1 MSSTACWPWPS
12 PTCCAARPTTPACT
26 CRSASC
32 WPSWP
37 ASRKPCCSTT
47 TAAKAAPGLGA
58 CSPTWTPPNSAW
70 PTCSTST
77 ATHRPADHAHTGELG
92 NTPTPPAHTVL
103 PAETPSTINE
113 GRKLT
118 LGARVGVELPRVR
131 AQADRVDLA
140 LALVADPG
148 LDHVGGEDVALE
160 HEGVVL
166 LQRVERLVQRA
177 GDLRHRRQLLGRQ
190 LVEVLVERA
199 EGLDLVA
206 DPVQAGHQHGRER

>member
-47 TAAKAAPGLGA
+47 TAAKAAPAPGA

-70 PTCSTST
+70 PTCSTFT

-103 PAETPSTINE
+103 PAETPSTINQ

-118 LGARVGVELPRVR
+118 LGGAPRGPPSLERDAYREREHVC
-131 AQADRVDLA
+131 ADRTRPRWLRGLVVDV
-140 LALVADPG
+140 VARAEPTTCCPFPG
-148 LDHVGGEDVALE
+148 DDGPAAACRWQAAGEVPGPPAP
-160 HEGVVL
+160 HGW
-166 LQRVERLVQRA
+166 ERSW
-177 GDLRHRRQLLGRQ
+177 GDLRR
-190 LVEVLVERA
+190 
-199 EGLDLVA
+199 
-206 DPVQAGHQHGRER
+206 P

>member
-70 PTCSTST
+70 PTCSTFT

-103 PAETPSTINE
+103 PAETPSTNNQ
-113 GRKLT
+113 GRKLP
-118 LGARVGVELPRVR
+118 LGAAVV
-131 AQADRVDLA
+131 LA
-140 LALVADPG
+140 ARGSAPAPPPPSVADHAQCGRPWRWLG
-148 LDHVGGEDVALE
+148 CRGDGEASQGTPELDS
-160 HEGVVL
+160 
-166 LQRVERLVQRA
+166 
-177 GDLRHRRQLLGRQ
+177 
-190 LVEVLVERA
+190 
-199 EGLDLVA
+199 
-206 DPVQAGHQHGRER
+206 

>member
-70 PTCSTST
+70 PTCSTFT

-118 LGARVGVELPRVR
+118 LGADGPRLHR
-131 AQADRVDLA
+131 RGQPAR
-140 LALVADPG
+140 
-148 LDHVGGEDVALE
+148 
-160 HEGVVL
+160 
-166 LQRVERLVQRA
+166 ERPLSAAA
-177 GDLRHRRQLLGRQ
+177 GTVLRHHLPTQLLSSRDCAACRRSAPPLCGWQRPPQTQSRRPRSQ
-190 LVEVLVERA
+190 LLCSCYC
-199 EGLDLVA
+199 L
-206 DPVQAGHQHGRER
+206 

>member
-70 PTCSTST
+70 PTCSTFT

-118 LGARVGVELPRVR
+118 LASGPGGGTRRKGASTMTTTGSSTCGPADGAAATSTVNLNELEPDQLTEYLAGWFAQTATEEQRRLLGHVLRELASGQPVEPARLAALSRLPV
-131 AQADRVDLA
+131 DRV
-140 LALVADPG
+140 
-148 LDHVGGEDVALE
+148 
-160 HEGVVL
+160 EGSL
-166 LQRVERLVQRA
+166 
-177 GDLRHRRQLLGRQ
+177 
-190 LVEVLVERA
+190 
-199 EGLDLVA
+199 
-206 DPVQAGHQHGRER
+206 

>member
-70 PTCSTST
+70 PTCSTFT

-118 LGARVGVELPRVR
+118 LGRARRPKGQPDRQRSGWRTLNDHGPSGAQLSRGRRRRSTLPRQLQGPPTIAPDQRMRERSGSTARVVLSV
-131 AQADRVDLA
+131 LA
-140 LALVADPG
+140 VL
-148 LDHVGGEDVALE
+148 
-160 HEGVVL
+160 VL
-166 LQRVERLVQRA
+166 LV
-177 GDLRHRRQLLGRQ
+177 
-190 LVEVLVERA
+190 
-199 EGLDLVA
+199 VA
-206 DPVQAGHQHGRER
+206 TGSR

>member
-12 PTCCAARPTTPACT
+12 PTCCAAR
-26 CRSASC
+26 
-32 WPSWP
+32 PSWP

-47 TAAKAAPGLGA
+47 TAAKAAPALGA

-70 PTCSTST
+70 PTCSTFT

-118 LGARVGVELPRVR
+118 L
-131 AQADRVDLA
+131 ADRLRQRPLAEADDLDA
-140 LALVADPG
+140 AMALV
-148 LDHVGGEDVALE
+148 
-160 HEGVVL
+160 
-166 LQRVERLVQRA
+166 
-177 GDLRHRRQLLGRQ
+177 Q
-190 LVEVLVERA
+190 LVHDDLERFGT
-199 EGLDLVA
+199 E
-206 DPVQAGHQHGRER
+206 